1 MLDME
6 TEKKCEAESN
16 IANKA
21 TSVDFSTSFLARL
34 SQLHVDDDDE
44 EPVDNTQD

>member
-6 TEKKCEAESN
+6 TEKKCEADSN
-16 IANKA
+16 I
-21 TSVDFSTSFLARL
+21 TSEAPSIDFSTSFLARL
-34 SQLHVDDDDE
+34 SQLQMDDDDE